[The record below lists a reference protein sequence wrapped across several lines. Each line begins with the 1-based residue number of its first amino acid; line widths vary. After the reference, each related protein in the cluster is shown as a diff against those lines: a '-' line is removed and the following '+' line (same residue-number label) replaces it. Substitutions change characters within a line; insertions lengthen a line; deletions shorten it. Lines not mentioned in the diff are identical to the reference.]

1 MKIAARSK
9 SAGVAVAITV
19 FALGTACSGSGGKG
33 AATSG
38 SGSAASR
45 IGSANTGTSGSIT
58 NVVIGIA
65 APAAAFALPQIAADN
80 NLWPSDIRVK
90 FSVVDP
96 TAIGS
101 SLATGKIQL
110 VLGASPKYDIV
121 VAQSH
126 VPISWLAEWN
136 DPPDF
141 QMIARPGIN
150 SVSELKGK
158 TIAIPAPGS
167 SVDYLSDVAMKKA
180 GVPKGQYRLLA
191 VGNAPEMVS
200 TFISGTTDAF
210 ILAASSVQPILG
222 KVPGSKVVYNFYTE
236 KVPWIGAGIVGYNPW
251 VKSHEAATVSVLKG
265 LNSALKLVHDGSTKA
280 QPSVAKFLG
289 VRDKTAADLQFKY
302 LVERTS
308 TTLQRVSL
316 KTLRSVYADV
326 RAADNVS
333 IPSDSFAPKMLNSDT
348 YVDQAVK

>member
-110 VLGASPKYDIV
+110 VLGASPKYDII

-126 VPISWLAEWN
+126 VPIS
-136 DPPDF
+136 
-141 QMIARPGIN
+141 
-150 SVSELKGK
+150 
-158 TIAIPAPGS
+158 
-167 SVDYLSDVAMKKA
+167 
-180 GVPKGQYRLLA
+180 
-191 VGNAPEMVS
+191 
-200 TFISGTTDAF
+200 
-210 ILAASSVQPILG
+210 
-222 KVPGSKVVYNFYTE
+222 
-236 KVPWIGAGIVGYNPW
+236 
-251 VKSHEAATVSVLKG
+251 
-265 LNSALKLVHDGSTKA
+265 
-280 QPSVAKFLG
+280 
-289 VRDKTAADLQFKY
+289 
-302 LVERTS
+302 
-308 TTLQRVSL
+308 
-316 KTLRSVYADV
+316 
-326 RAADNVS
+326 
-333 IPSDSFAPKMLNSDT
+333 
-348 YVDQAVK
+348 